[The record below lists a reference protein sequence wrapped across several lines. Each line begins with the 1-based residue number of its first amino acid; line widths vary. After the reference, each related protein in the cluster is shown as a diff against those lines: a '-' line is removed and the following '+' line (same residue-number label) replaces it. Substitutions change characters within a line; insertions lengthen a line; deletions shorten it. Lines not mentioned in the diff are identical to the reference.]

1 MQPNVMTRYHIKV
14 IWITFAAIAL
24 ITLLLYGYGRL
35 VPSVNPDKQSALCE
49 GAKNTLAELE
59 KKPVDAGASTS
70 KIEDARTLA
79 ETECAKQS

>member
-1 MQPNVMTRYHIKV
+1 MGA
-14 IWITFAAIAL
+14 WSL
-24 ITLLLYGYGRL
+24 
-35 VPSVNPDKQSALCE
+35 VNPDKQSALCE